1 MSNMNPIVLKAENII
16 SHTIEELIEDNIYN
30 LLVRKDSELVDIHC
44 RIIGKKSTTI
54 LIFKLKDE

>member
-1 MSNMNPIVLKAENII
+1 MNPIILKAENII

-30 LLVRKDSELVDIHC
+30 LLVRKDGKLVDIRC
-44 RIIGKKSTTI
+44 RIIGKKNTTV